1 LSCKLMAIKRFK
13 FRMPVYPTVLSDEEL
28 RRISIPT
35 LFLVGE
41 HEVIYSAPEAIGRL
55 NSVAPQIKTE
65 LIPNAGHD
73 LTIVQ
78 TALVNKKV
86 IEFLKGP

>member
-1 LSCKLMAIKRFK
+1 
-13 FRMPVYPTVLSDEEL
+13 MPVYPTVLSDDEL
-28 RRISIPT
+28 RSISIPT

-41 HEVIYSAPEAIGRL
+41 HEVIYPAHEAIGRL

-65 LIPNAGHD
+65 LIPDAGHD

-78 TALVNKKV
+78 SVLVNKKV
-86 IEFLKGP
+86 IKVLKGP